1 MKLILFSG
9 GVDSTTCLAL
19 AKAKDPDI
27 LCLSFDYGQRH
38 RYMELKAARSLA
50 SYYKASYEVLDIGSI
65 FSQGK
70 SSLTNEDLE
79 MTLGAY
85 KDQEDLNTEVEFRNG
100 VFIAI
105 LTSLAMQYGAD
116 KIYYGAH
123 QDEAGNIY
131 PDCSPEFFKA
141 MADAVYYGSGKKVTL
156 EAPFINKTKAE
167 IVKCGLDL
175 GVPYE
180 MTYSCYMGTDPACGK
195 CGTCIDRK
203 KAFEKNGLDLI

>member
-19 AKAKDPDI
+19 AKNVDPNVRCI
-27 LCLSFDYGQRH
+27 SFDYGQRH
-38 RYMELKAARSLA
+38 KKMELKSAKEIAA
-50 SYYKASYEVLDIGSI
+50 YYDVPYEVIDIRSI
-65 FSQGK
+65 FSNGK
-70 SSLTNEDLE
+70 SSLTNADLE

-85 KDQEDLNTEVEFRNG
+85 KDQEDINTEVEFRNG

-105 LTSLAMQYGAD
+105 LTSLALQYGAD

-156 EAPFINKTKAE
+156 EAPFINKTKAD

-175 GVPYE
+175 SVPYE

-195 CGTCIDRK
+195 CGTCIDRI
-203 KAFEKNGLDLI
+203 KAFKANGLDLL

>member
-1 MKLILFSG
+1 
-9 GVDSTTCLAL
+9 
-19 AKAKDPDI
+19 
-27 LCLSFDYGQRH
+27 
-38 RYMELKAARSLA
+38 
-50 SYYKASYEVLDIGSI
+50 
-65 FSQGK
+65 
-70 SSLTNEDLE
+70 

-175 GVPYE
+175 GVPYQ

-203 KAFEKNGLDLI
+203 KAFEKNSLDLI